1 VSEIVAEKTESKPA
15 EPTTRG
21 RMARVNATKIRVG
34 IAQLV
39 WLVCVVFAL
48 ILAAGAFLISLQGSA
63 TNSDNAL
70 YKFVVDAGS
79 TLDFSV
85 LSREN
90 GLFDFVGKNSET
102 KDALANWGLAAIL
115 WLVIGRIADRLI
127 RP

>member
-1 VSEIVAEKTESKPA
+1 VAEKTESKTA
-15 EPTTRG
+15 EPTKRG
-21 RMARVNATKIRVG
+21 RLAGVDAARIRVG

-48 ILAAGAFLISLQGSA
+48 ILAAGAFLISLRGSA

-90 GLFDFVGKNSET
+90 GLFDFVGRNSET
-102 KDALANWGLAAIL
+102 KDALANWGLAAIV